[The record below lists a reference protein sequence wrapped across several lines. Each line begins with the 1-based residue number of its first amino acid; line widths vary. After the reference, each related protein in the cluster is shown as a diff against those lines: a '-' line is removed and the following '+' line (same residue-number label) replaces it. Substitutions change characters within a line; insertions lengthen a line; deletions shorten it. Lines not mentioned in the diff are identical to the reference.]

1 MIHDLRRTGGKR
13 RRFYVRIAKNAWN
26 DLDGIKIKPLFFNDS
41 SSAKGGGGQ
50 EEEEDGRR
58 GACR

>member
-1 MIHDLRRTGGKR
+1 M
-13 RRFYVRIAKNAWN
+13 RIAKNAWY
-26 DLDGIKIKPLFFNDS
+26 DSDGIKILPLFYYDS